1 MTAGTTDLRDGKWHH
16 VTGTYDRAFIRAY
29 VDGRMEGEA
38 VFKDVPDTND
48 EPLVIGAIT
57 PKLNFFTGII
67 DEVGL
72 FNIGLTED
80 DSGGGP
86 D

>member
-1 MTAGTTDLRDGKWHH
+1 
-16 VTGTYDRAFIRAY
+16 
-29 VDGRMEGEA
+29 MEGEA